1 MTTQARLICGRREA
15 VKRAVAHEEVWPVP
29 YHITGDKLLI
39 RKLEERFDFSDF
51 SRFVDT
57 YIIWEKVLPSIPA
70 DLQGD
75 RYADIW
81 GVTWA
86 AVGVTRGYVSH
97 HPLQAPNLK
106 GHTFPESCPDEA
118 IDRLR
123 RVRLEHPDRF
133 LLVKV
138 GDLFERAHY
147 LRGMERLM
155 MDMHDHP
162 SFVDTLFERIT
173 AYNLSAI
180 GRLADE
186 EIGIDGLS
194 LSDDYGWQRGLLI
207 APRMWKRFVKP
218 HLKTIFGYIR
228 DRGFHAFLHSDGNI
242 TPLLRELVDLGVEVL
257 HPVQPEAMDMLAIKQ
272 EYGNVLTLF
281 GGIGTQHTLPRSSP
295 EEIRSQVQAV
305 CRAVGKG
312 GGFILAPGIG
322 LNHDVPVENALA
334 FIQAAMNQH
343 IVGLESP

>member
-147 LRGMERLM
+147 LRGMEQLM
-155 MDMHDHP
+155 VDMYRSP
-162 SFVDTLFERIT
+162 GLCRRTL
-173 AYNLSAI
+173 
-180 GRLADE
+180 
-186 EIGIDGLS
+186 
-194 LSDDYGWQRGLLI
+194 
-207 APRMWKRFVKP
+207 
-218 HLKTIFGYIR
+218 
-228 DRGFHAFLHSDGNI
+228 
-242 TPLLRELVDLGVEVL
+242 
-257 HPVQPEAMDMLAIKQ
+257 
-272 EYGNVLTLF
+272 
-281 GGIGTQHTLPRSSP
+281 
-295 EEIRSQVQAV
+295 
-305 CRAVGKG
+305 
-312 GGFILAPGIG
+312 
-322 LNHDVPVENALA
+322 
-334 FIQAAMNQH
+334 
-343 IVGLESP
+343 